1 MSYLTVKSDGSFFM
15 DSNPL
20 NLDILK
26 QRVAQQ
32 NANCCAIFKKIFL
45 TFVIN
50 YKTMKRISQRDIAH
64 QLGINVSTVSRAL
77 RGLDGVSPKLKKKIE
92 QLAEEG
98 GYRPNPFA
106 VSLRYDTTRTIGI
119 IVPDVAFNHYAQI
132 VKRIEAEARNAGY
145 MSIITD
151 TDDSYENEVNSVDML
166 INMHVEGIIIC
177 PSQDT
182 TDFSHLQRLRQ
193 LHIPVVLFDRVPDID
208 ISSVMINDVAS
219 ARYATNS
226 LLDSGAKRIA
236 FLGGLN
242 QVKQTADRKHG
253 YLEAMREHE
262 IPIRTELVKCHHISF
277 NSGLS
282 DTIELLRLPEPPD
295 AILATHGLLAIAAV
309 QAVTSQGLR
318 IPEDVAVIAYMSDWV
333 SEMSNPRI
341 SFIKQNLREI
351 GVKVFRLL
359 LEQINGDD
367 SVQHIIVKANLELR
381 DSTKTI

>member
-1 MSYLTVKSDGSFFM
+1 
-15 DSNPL
+15 
-20 NLDILK
+20 
-26 QRVAQQ
+26 
-32 NANCCAIFKKIFL
+32 
-45 TFVIN
+45 
-50 YKTMKRISQRDIAH
+50 MKRISQRDIAH